1 MEGAS
6 PVDDP
11 GTARPEVR
19 AEGLGCPSPA
29 RHGTSWF
36 PGRQIVVQLVAHFY
50 SRTSFAA
57 LPRSAASGKRRK
69 RDKFL

>member
-29 RHGTSWF
+29 LHSTSWVL
-36 PGRQIVVQLVAHFY
+36 GRQIVVQPVVLA
-50 SRTSFAA
+50 
-57 LPRSAASGKRRK
+57 
-69 RDKFL
+69 